1 MKFAKILFLVICM
14 SALAAACGSS
24 GNQNPSACGG
34 AGVPVAP
41 NNALI
46 TANVLEVTTSPS
58 NETILRLYIT
68 QSENVGTDINM
79 AQANT
84 EIEAVAQNQVL
95 NIQANDTITASA
107 SLLGDECGQV
117 WMVTNIT
124 KL

>member
-1 MKFAKILFLVICM
+1 MKLYKIVFLAVCI
-14 SALAAACGSS
+14 SALAAACGSR

-34 AGVPVAP
+34 AGGPVVP

-58 NETILRLYIT
+58 NTTILRLYIT
-68 QSENVGTDINM
+68 QSDNVGNDINM

-107 SLLGDECGQV
+107 SLFGDECGQV

-124 KL
+124 KI